1 MKITGNPDKSCFLVM
16 VRIKFLLKC
25 SSKNERGKC
34 CGKYEQ
40 SLEEFYYR
48 EKEKTRVITKRGCG
62 VKGVFWLFGVYSNT
76 YVDSMERKGGKKQT
90 PINRE
95 KGNSF
100 RWNICEFQQGSWP

>member
-1 MKITGNPDKSCFLVM
+1 MNITGNPDKSCFLVM

-34 CGKYEQ
+34 CDKYEQ

-48 EKEKTRVITKRGCG
+48 EKEKTRVIAKRGCG

-76 YVDSMERKGGKKQT
+76 YVDPWKGKGKKNQT
-90 PINRE
+90 PTNRE

-100 RWNICEFQQGSWP
+100 RWNICEFEQGSWP